1 MKEYRHSKSINQ
13 CQEYKVKNAC
23 FDNVYN
29 LFVGTVSQK
38 LYDYQK
44 VLLEKVLC
52 LANQE
57 ETKGYDSNEGY
68 ALLEQLNQ
76 LSSQYNK
83 EDLLSSLEEMA
94 SDPDDFSSDIPSLKK
109 RIKYCRNP
117 LERKRLEKQLNATYK
132 KIKKWR
138 C

>member
-1 MKEYRHSKSINQ
+1 MREREHDKKIKQ
-13 CQEYKVKNAC
+13 FQEYKVKNAC
-23 FDNVYN
+23 LDNVYN

-44 VLLEKVLC
+44 VFLEKVLYS
-52 LANQE
+52 ANHE
-57 ETKGYDSNEGY
+57 ETKGCDPNDGY
-68 ALLEQLNQ
+68 ALLERLNQ

-109 RIKYCRNP
+109 RIKYCKNP